1 MAVLVACEESQA
13 VTLAFRRLGVLAF
26 SCDIK
31 PCSGGHP
38 EWHILGDAR
47 EFLRSPALRSKTSL
61 ALAAAMANQ
70 WAGYL

>member
-1 MAVLVACEESQA
+1 MAVFVACEESQA

-38 EWHILGDAR
+38 EWHIIGDAR
-47 EFLRSPALRSKTSL
+47 ELLRSPCRFYTQSGDYHFVSS
-61 ALAAAMANQ
+61 
-70 WAGYL
+70 